1 MANNSHTKSNQNN
14 NCQSAAMA
22 LRSATPFATEKSLRE
37 PSATTKQGDAPLLK
51 TAAGAMA
58 DSGSSILRKRTSEQA
73 AVHRGGAS
81 RNQHLSA
88 ASQDGAEVAQAASGT
103 DFEEGQ
109 QLALNEDD
117 DEIEE
122 EDEYVSDSAQE
133 MQSVSEQTFVCP
145 HNGCEKTFS
154 RKIRLNAH
162 MHLHYGT

>member
-1 MANNSHTKSNQNN
+1 
-14 NCQSAAMA
+14 MA
-22 LRSATPFATEKSLRE
+22 LRSATPFATEKSLKE

-58 DSGSSILRKRTSEQA
+58 DSGSSILHKRTSEQA

-81 RNQHLSA
+81 QKNQH
-88 ASQDGAEVAQAASGT
+88 SQDGAAAAQAASGT
-103 DFEEGQ
+103 DFDEGHQ

-117 DEIEE
+117 DEMEE
-122 EDEYVSDSAQE
+122 EDEYGSDSAQE

>member
-1 MANNSHTKSNQNN
+1 MANSHTKSNQNN
-14 NCQSAAMA
+14 CQSAMA
-22 LRSATPFATEKSLRE
+22 LRSATPFATEKSLKE
-37 PSATTKQGDAPLLK
+37 PCATTKQDD
-51 TAAGAMA
+51 AAGAMA
-58 DSGSSILRKRTSEQA
+58 DSGSSSILRKRTSEQA

-81 RNQHLSA
+81 QKNQQH
-88 ASQDGAEVAQAASGT
+88 SQDGAAAAQAASGT
-103 DFEEGQ
+103 DFDESHQ
-109 QLALNEDD
+109 QLALNEEDV

-122 EDEYVSDSAQE
+122 EDEYGSDSAQE